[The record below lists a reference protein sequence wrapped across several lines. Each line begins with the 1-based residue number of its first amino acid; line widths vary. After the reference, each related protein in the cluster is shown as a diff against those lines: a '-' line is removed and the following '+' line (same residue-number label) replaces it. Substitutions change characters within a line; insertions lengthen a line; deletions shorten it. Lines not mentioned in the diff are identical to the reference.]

1 MMFGVKKECR
11 EVANNLSEL
20 LVGRN
25 YEKDMQRLLRFMA
38 IFHFLIFI
46 EFTWLYIC

>member
-1 MMFGVKKECR
+1 MFGVKKECR

-25 YEKDMQRLLRFMA
+25 YEKGTQRLLGFVA

-46 EFTWLYIC
+46 EFTWLCIC

>member
-1 MMFGVKKECR
+1 MFDVKKECR
-11 EVANNLSEL
+11 EVVNHLSEL

-25 YEKDMQRLLRFMA
+25 YEKGMQRLLEFVA